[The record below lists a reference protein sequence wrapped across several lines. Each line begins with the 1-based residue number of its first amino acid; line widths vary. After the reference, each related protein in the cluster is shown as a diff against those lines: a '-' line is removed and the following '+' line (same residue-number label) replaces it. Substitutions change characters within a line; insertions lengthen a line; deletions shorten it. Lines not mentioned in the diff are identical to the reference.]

1 MFAVRGCERGTINME
16 EMKKKER
23 LVNLIMAVIMSA
35 VMGITFALI
44 ARKSSTPQALQS
56 MPPLPVMLI
65 SSLVES
71 IIVGIIVALVI
82 PMGRMGRSLAEKFD
96 ATPPSLKFN
105 LINSIPFAVINA
117 VLVSA
122 ICSFISIAQSHSH
135 MVKSGMPADIVPPLF
150 IMWFGSWIKTL
161 PLSIVVGYVIAI
173 IIAPFVIK
181 AVGLGGPPEG
191 APGRPPVEK

>member
-1 MFAVRGCERGTINME
+1 MGKE
-16 EMKKKER
+16 KK
-23 LVNLIMAVIMSA
+23 VSLIMAVIMSA
-35 VMGITFALI
+35 CMGILFAFI
-44 ARKSSTPQALQS
+44 ARKNIDPRGVESL
-56 MPPLPVMLI
+56 PPAPIMFITSVI
-65 SSLVES
+65 ES
-71 IIVGIIVALVI
+71 IIVGVIVTLVI
-82 PMGRMGRSLAEKFD
+82 PMGRIGHFLTSRLNAVPGSFKFS
-96 ATPPSLKFN
+96 A
-105 LINSIPFAVINA
+105 INSIPFAVINA

-135 MVKSGMPADIVPPLF
+135 MVNSGMPADIVPPLF